1 LNGPSTTDDVELRM
15 LYMAYQRMPLAL
27 VMLIVPFVTLGNFV
41 LYNLIPVLEMQ
52 IWVVAV
58 LSTSLVR
65 CIECWLFNRLQP
77 QNNQAVKWSRIFTI
91 CICLHGAAI
100 GLSCA
105 WILSVSSEAEK
116 MFFTAVNLVISGVV
130 LGVILFNRAGMIAF
144 ISMTLIPP
152 ALVLIKLMPIAS
164 MFTGFVVII
173 GAICMMLLGTQLN
186 NSARELLHTQTTMQQ
201 ATADARL
208 AREQAEKANALKSQF
223 VANMSHEIRTPMN
236 AVLGMLQLLQSTDL
250 TARQLDYTE
259 KGKNAAHVLLDL
271 LNDILDFSKI
281 DAGKITL
288 DLQPLQLDKMLSQ
301 LMGILQVSVAQ
312 KPVTL
317 HLKIDDNVPLH
328 VLSDT
333 MRLRQVMLN
342 LASNAIKFT
351 EHGEVR
357 IHVQLR
363 GQVDTTA
370 QLHFSVH
377 DTGIGIDRVQ
387 HQSIFEEFTQ
397 AEGSIARRF
406 GGTGLGLS
414 IAKQLVATMGGELL
428 VESTLGQGSTFSF
441 TLPMRIL
448 QTLGTTEA
456 NDVNHVDHVDD
467 ANDAEVENTALAST
481 RIDAQA
487 LDAEIENAM
496 NPYLKSA
503 LRKTPLHPMR
513 HTRSHIASDTATQ
526 TLSEATER
534 RPSQLRLAGLRLL
547 LVEDNLLNQQIAS
560 ELLEHEGA
568 QVTVAS
574 NGSEGIENISQQTTA
589 FDAVLMD
596 LQMPGLDGLATTKVI
611 REELGLHTLPIIAMT
626 ANAMR
631 SDRQDCLNA
640 GMNGFVSKPFSIDL
654 LVHEI
659 LEHPVQPSA

>member
-1 LNGPSTTDDVELRM
+1 
-15 LYMAYQRMPLAL
+15 
-27 VMLIVPFVTLGNFV
+27 
-41 LYNLIPVLEMQ
+41 
-52 IWVVAV
+52 
-58 LSTSLVR
+58 
-65 CIECWLFNRLQP
+65 
-77 QNNQAVKWSRIFTI
+77 
-91 CICLHGAAI
+91 
-100 GLSCA
+100 
-105 WILSVSSEAEK
+105 
-116 MFFTAVNLVISGVV
+116 LVISGIA
-130 LGVILFNRAGMIAF
+130 LGVILYNRAGMITF
-144 ISMTLIPP
+144 ISLTLIPP
-152 ALVLIKLMPIAS
+152 ALVLIKLMPIANL
-164 MFTGFVVII
+164 FTGCVVII
-173 GAICMMLLGTQLN
+173 GAICMIFLGTQLN
-186 NSARELLHTQTTMQQ
+186 NSARELLNTQTTMQQ
-201 ATADARL
+201 ATADASL

-288 DLQPLQLDKMLSQ
+288 DLQPLQLDKMLNQ

-312 KPVTL
+312 KPL
-317 HLKIDDNVPLH
+317 ALRLEIDSNVPLH
-328 VLSDT
+328 LLGDA

-357 IHVQLR
+357 IHVQL
-363 GQVDTTA
+363 GSQIESMA

-377 DTGIGIDRVQ
+377 DTGIGIDPAK

-397 AEGSIARRF
+397 AEGSITRRF

-414 IAKQLVATMGGELL
+414 IAKQLVNTMGGELL
-428 VESTLGQGSTFSF
+428 VESSLGQGSTFSF
-441 TLPMRIL
+441 ALPMRTL
-448 QTLGTTEA
+448 ETLGIAEA
-456 NDVNHVDHVDD
+456 DESERGNSVP
-467 ANDAEVENTALAST
+467 AST

-503 LRKTPLHPMR
+503 FRKTTPHAP
-513 HTRSHIASDTATQ
+513 SDTANHAAAQ
-526 TLSEATER
+526 TEAEATVR

-568 QVTVAS
+568 HVTVAS
-574 NGSEGIENISQQTTA
+574 NGSEGIEKISQQTTA

-611 REELGLHTLPIIAMT
+611 REELGLHTLPIIAMS

-631 SDRQDCLNA
+631 SDRQDCLHA
-640 GMNGFVSKPFSIDL
+640 GMNGFVSKPFSIDF